1 MVLRSLNFYLL
12 GISAL
17 IDRISK
23 EEVAINENLFAGCS
37 KLADFL
43 AQEKYEPVGN
53 ETKRQRWKNICRVYD
68 NEGTCRQFLFYSFVF
83 WRYFA
88 PRPITIGWPNIYKRI
103 ERSIDDFAVSKS
115 QRFPSRRGIRRL
127 RKKQDTIVNLNGQY
141 TEAQRRKMLGTFV
154 TFLPRNRNTTFESH
168 NRSQNLWNSRSND
181 RFFVTR
187 IEANGVCLAEYLLD
201 VEKSGQKFDGIC
213 V

>member
-1 MVLRSLNFYLL
+1 MPTILILFFCILAILCSTTNHDRMAEHLQANRTIHRRFCSL
-12 GISAL
+12 
-17 IDRISK
+17 
-23 EEVAINENLFAGCS
+23 EE
-37 KLADFL
+37 
-43 AQEKYEPVGN
+43 P
-53 ETKRQRWKNICRVYD
+53 T
-68 NEGTCRQFLFYSFVF
+68 
-83 WRYFA
+83 
-88 PRPITIGWPNIYKRI
+88 
-103 ERSIDDFAVSKS
+103 
-115 QRFPSRRGIRRL
+115 FPFEE